1 MAEHKDIIVRLENVA
16 KTYKQVDKS
25 KANIRSLITNPF
37 RPSPD
42 SFLALQDINLEI
54 ERGEIFGILGHN
66 GSGKSTLLNIIIGAM
81 RPDKG
86 GKVYTE
92 GRILKLSLGMGF
104 DPNLSGRENIYV
116 NGSVI
121 GLTFK
126 EIGERFEDI
135 VKFSGLENFIDNPV
149 KSYSRGMKSRL
160 MFSIA
165 IYAEADLFLMDE
177 FFGGVGDIEFK
188 RKSEQ
193 VFQKTFLKGRT
204 IIIVSHS
211 LAVIKQHCDR
221 VMILDHGKM
230 VAMGGAEEMV
240 ERYQGMYE

>member
-1 MAEHKDIIVRLENVA
+1 MTDQQDTIVRLENIS
-16 KTYKQVDKS
+16 KSFKKVDKS

-37 RPSPD
+37 RPSPEG
-42 SFLALQDINLEI
+42 FLALQGINLEVK
-54 ERGEIFGILGHN
+54 RGEIFGILGHN

-86 GKVYTE
+86 GIVNTQ

-126 EIGERFEDI
+126 EIGDRFEDI
-135 VKFSGLENFIDNPV
+135 VEFSGLADFIDNPV

-165 IYAEADLFLMDE
+165 IYAEADIFLMDE

-193 VFQKTFLKGRT
+193 VFEKTFLKGRT

-211 LAVIKQHCDR
+211 LSVIQKHCDR
-221 VMILDHGKM
+221 VMILNKG
-230 VAMGGAEEMV
+230 EMV
-240 ERYQGMYE
+240 EIGSPEDMVVKYQEMYG